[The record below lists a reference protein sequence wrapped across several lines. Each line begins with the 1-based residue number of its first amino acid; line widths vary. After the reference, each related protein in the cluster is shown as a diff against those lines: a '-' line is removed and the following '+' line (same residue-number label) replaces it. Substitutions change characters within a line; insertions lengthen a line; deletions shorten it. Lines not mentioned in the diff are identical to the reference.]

1 MGDEEREEIIEED
14 EEGGAKAEEAPSRP
28 FTGKIIKILLYVA
41 GGILLI
47 VLVIGIS
54 YIVAKNVQE
63 SSYERRQDIIA
74 APPPAPLD
82 IYELPDISRTTNDPE
97 PHFLKVKIALAYE
110 KDPLINNELI
120 SRKSQIQ
127 HIINIILQS
136 KKYED
141 LNTVSGAVD
150 LADEIKAHV
159 NVILIAGK
167 VKEVYFQEFVLN

>member
-1 MGDEEREEIIEED
+1 MGDEEREDIIEEE
-14 EEGGAKAEEAPSRP
+14 EEGGKAEEAPSKP
-28 FTGKIIKILLYVA
+28 LTGKIVKILLYVA

-74 APPPAPLD
+74 APPPPPLD
-82 IYELPDISRTTNDPE
+82 IYELGDISRTTADAE

-110 KDPLINNELI
+110 KDVTLNSELI
-120 SRKSQIQ
+120 SRKSQIL
-127 HIINIILQS
+127 HIVNILLQS

-141 LNTVSGAVD
+141 LNSVSGAIE
-150 LADEIKAHV
+150 LAEEIKAHV
-159 NVILIAGK
+159 NVVLIAGK
-167 VKEVYFQEFVLN
+167 VKEVYFQEMVLN